1 MREVRIY
8 EPGDYAPDQEFELSA
23 AAGQHVGVVLR
34 MQAGEK
40 ITLFRGDNYEFE
52 AAIVSV
58 HKRKVTV
65 AILNQ
70 RLVNR
75 ESPRSIHLAQVIS
88 KGERM
93 EIVIQ
98 KAVELG
104 VSRITPLISE
114 RSVVKLNEERM
125 GKKLTQWQAIAIAA
139 CEQCG
144 RNQVPEIEPILYVND
159 YLQHPLSALKFV
171 LHPDM
176 GKRWRD
182 YQFSADELTV
192 LIGPEGGFSTK
203 EIRQILAFNFNPLS
217 LGPRILRTETAAIAA
232 LSVLQAICG
241 DL

>member
-1 MREVRIY
+1 MREIRIY
-8 EPGDYAPDQEFELSA
+8 QPGDYAPGQTLELSPS
-23 AAGQHVGVVLR
+23 AGQHVGIVLR
-34 MQAGEK
+34 RQVDET

-52 AAIVSV
+52 AVITAV
-58 HKRKVTV
+58 HKKKVV
-65 AILNQ
+65 VNILNQ

-75 ESPRSIHLAQVIS
+75 ESPRSIHLAQAIS

-104 VSRITPLISE
+104 VSSITPLLSE
-114 RSVVKLNEERM
+114 RSVVRLDEERM
-125 GKKLTQWQAIAIAA
+125 EKKLAQWQAIAIAA

-144 RNQVPEIEPILYVND
+144 RNQVPKIEASLYLND
-159 YLQHPLSALKFV
+159 YLQRHLHALKFV

-176 GKRWRD
+176 GKSWRD
-182 YQFSADELTV
+182 YQILTDNIAL
-192 LIGPEGGFSTK
+192 LIGPEGGFSAQ
-203 EIRQILAFNFNPLS
+203 EIEQILSYNFNPLS
-217 LGPRILRTETAAIAA
+217 LGPRVLRTETAAIAA